1 MKVCALFALVTFA
14 SGHLLTEKLAW
25 RELEF
30 SWVNEEQKE
39 DALRN
44 GNYIPAN
51 NLPLAFD
58 VWKDKIFF
66 TVPRCVCEKSKIY
79 DNL

>member
-1 MKVCALFALVTFA
+1 MKVIGALLLLTLTLFADI
-14 SGHLLTEKLAW
+14 SRCSMQEKFAW

-30 SWVNEEQKE
+30 SWSSENERAQTH
-39 DALRN
+39 
-44 GNYIPAN
+44 YIQGN

-66 TVPRCVCEKSKIY
+66 SVPR
-79 DNL
+79 